1 MKNIEEDIAKMFGL
15 QGRAI
20 VRFMLLLESGHPPII
35 EIVELIDKLSEPVT
49 TKYNLTPVE

>member
-1 MKNIEEDIAKMFGL
+1 MNNIEEDIIKMFGL

-20 VRFMLLLESGHPPII
+20 VRFMLLLEAGQQPII
-35 EIVELIDKLSEPVT
+35 EIVECIDELREQVT